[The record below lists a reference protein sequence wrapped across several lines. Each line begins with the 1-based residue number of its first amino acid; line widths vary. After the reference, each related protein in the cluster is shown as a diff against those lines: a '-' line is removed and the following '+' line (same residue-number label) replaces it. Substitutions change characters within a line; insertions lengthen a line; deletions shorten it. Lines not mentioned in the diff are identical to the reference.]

1 MTNQKESQ
9 KKKSGH
15 GLIAALAIVLVVLC
29 AGLGYFIWKHK
40 DNVPANANPQTS
52 QENNANEKDS
62 NASDSKEEEKNPL
75 KESGDQIL
83 DQANRLAAMYDYDQA
98 TQLLKSQSDYEKN
111 DAYAQAVAEY
121 EQQKSL
127 LKKWPDNTKITHV
140 FFHTLIV
147 DTDLAFDGDH
157 KQDDYNQVMTTVD
170 EFKKII
176 QEMYDRGF
184 VLVRLHDIAKI
195 EKQADG
201 TEKMVAQPIMLP
213 EGKQPFV
220 LSQDDVSYYEYMK
233 GDGFATRLIIDEN
246 GKVTN
251 EYVQKDGTTVRGS
264 YDVLPILEDFIAE
277 HPDFSYR
284 GAKGILALTGY
295 NGVFGYRT
303 SDFWY
308 NPDCDYFIANEKNVA
323 ERAKMESPNVNI
335 EQDKETAKQ
344 VAQAIR
350 DLGWELAS
358 HSWGHPNLGECD
370 ISRFKWDTDMW
381 EKEVEPI
388 LGDTDIIIFPK
399 GADVGT
405 WKGYDETNERYNY
418 LNQAGFDYYCN
429 VDSSQYWVQ
438 IAKDYFR
445 QGRRN
450 LDGTRMYE
458 VVCGKRDLLS
468 DLFDAKEVFDPS
480 RPVPVKGVEAAPADK
495 SSTEAKK

>member
-1 MTNQKESQ
+1 MESGTNG
-9 KKKSGH
+9 KKSGH
-15 GLIAALAIVLVVLC
+15 GLILALVVILVIMC

-40 DNVPANANPQTS
+40 DNVPANADVQSS
-52 QENNANEKDS
+52 QDSSQANSSSSQKD
-62 NASDSKEEEKNPL
+62 KWT
-75 KESGDQIL
+75 ESGDEVL

-98 TQLLKSQSDYEKN
+98 TELLKSQKGYETNEKYKT
-111 DAYAQAVAEY
+111 AVETYAQK
-121 EQQKSL
+121 KSE
-127 LKKWPDNTKITHV
+127 LKKWSDNTKITHI

-147 DTDLAFDGDH
+147 DTELAFDGDS

-176 QEMYDRGF
+176 QEMYDRGY
-184 VLVRLHDIAKI
+184 VLVRLHDIAKL

-213 EGKQPFV
+213 EGKKPFV

-233 GDGFATRLIIDEN
+233 GDGFAARLVIDEN
-246 GKVTN
+246 GNVTN

-264 YDVLPILEDFIAE
+264 YDVLPILEDFIKE

-295 NGVFGYRT
+295 NGLFGYRT

-308 NPDCDYFIANEKNVA
+308 NPDCDYFIDSEKNIA
-323 ERAKMESPNVNI
+323 ERAKMEYPNNNI

-344 VAQAIR
+344 VAQAIK

-358 HSWGHPNLGECD
+358 HSWGHPNLAECD
-370 ISRFKWDTDMW
+370 LERFQWDTDMW
-381 EKEVEPI
+381 EKEVQPI
-388 LGDTDIIIFPK
+388 LGDTDIILFPK

-405 WKGYDETNERYNY
+405 WKGYEETNERYAY
-418 LNQAGFDYYCN
+418 LKNAGFDYFCN
-429 VDSSQYWVQ
+429 VDSSEYWVQ
-438 IAKDYFR
+438 ITRDYFR

-458 VVCGKRDLLS
+458 VICGKRDLLS
-468 DLFDAKEVFDPS
+468 DLFDAKEVFDPA
-480 RPVPVKGVEAAPADK
+480 RPTPVKGVVAESAASEESK
-495 SSTEAKK
+495 EKTEK

>member
-1 MTNQKESQ
+1 MADRKKSSTQ

-15 GLIAALAIVLVVLC
+15 GFMLTLIAILVVMC
-29 AGLGYFIWKHK
+29 VGLGYFIWKHK
-40 DNVPANANPQTS
+40 DGIPTIAGV
-52 QENNANEKDS
+52 
-62 NASDSKEEEKNPL
+62 
-75 KESGDQIL
+75 SGDQNSSDVFQETGDKIL

-98 TQLLKSQSDYEKN
+98 AELLKSQSGYEQNKT
-111 DAYAQAVAEY
+111 YKQAVEEY
-121 EQQKSL
+121 EQKKSE
-127 LKKWPDNTKITHV
+127 LKKWSDNTKITHI

-147 DTDLAFDGDH
+147 DTDLAFDGDSDS
-157 KQDDYNQVMTTVD
+157 DDYNQVMTTVD

-176 QEMYDRGF
+176 QEMYERGF
-184 VLVRLHDIAKI
+184 VLVSLHDIAKI
-195 EKQADG
+195 ETQADG

-213 EGKQPFV
+213 EGKTPFV
-220 LSQDDVSYYEYMK
+220 LSQDDVSYYEYMT

-251 EYVQKDGTTVRGS
+251 EYVQEDGTTVTGS
-264 YDVLPILEDFIAE
+264 YDVLPILEDFIEE

-308 NPDCDYFIANEKNVA
+308 NPDCDYFIDSEKNLA
-323 ERAKMESPNVNI
+323 ERAKMEYPNENI
-335 EQDKETAKQ
+335 EQDKETAKK
-344 VAQAIR
+344 VAQAIK

-358 HSWGHPNLGECD
+358 HSWGHPNLAECD
-370 ISRFKWDTDMW
+370 ITRFEWDTDMW

-388 LGDTDIIIFPK
+388 LGDTDIMIFPK

-405 WKGYDETNERYNY
+405 WRGYEEDNERYAY
-418 LNQAGFDYYCN
+418 LKEAGFRYFCN
-429 VDSSQYWVQ
+429 VDSSEYWVQ
-438 IAKDYFR
+438 ISNDYFR

-468 DLFDAKEVFDPS
+468 DLFDAKEVFDPA
-480 RPVPVKGVEAAPADK
+480 RPTPVKGVVEE
-495 SSTEAKK
+495 STGQESQTTASKESK